1 VRASDL
7 LPSHVIPTSTLA
19 NGSSLGRFVVLGL
32 VGRGAMGEV
41 YAAYDPNLDRKIA
54 IKLVGS
60 DDAADGQAG
69 HSRLMRE
76 AQATARISH
85 PNVVVVHE
93 AATLGN
99 RVYIAMEFCEGNTL
113 RYWLEAR
120 RRTWLEV
127 LDVFIAAGRGLAAAH
142 DKDLVHRDFKPD
154 NVMVS
159 SNGQVRV
166 MDFGLARW
174 GSAPRLERDPPASG
188 GAVAP
193 IERTLVINPTET
205 QKLGDSARVTS
216 PGTPAALD
224 EKLTRTGTLM
234 GTPAYMSPEQFRGG
248 FADARSDQFS
258 FCVALY
264 EALFDQRP
272 FAGRTFL
279 ELTESVVGGRLVEPP
294 ESAAVP
300 PWLRAALKRGLAA
313 KAADRFPSMHDL
325 LAEINRRPEA
335 ALSGFE
341 KGAVARLE
349 AIWTL
354 PSADGGAAAPEK
366 DAVRRAFLATGKAY
380 AEATFERTRALLD
393 RFVQRWSDQYIE
405 ACEATHVRGEQST
418 EVLDLRMGC
427 LMEGLRDLS
436 ALCRLFRTANADV
449 VENAVSAVLALPS
462 PERCRNIELLRAVV
476 RPPADADTQAA
487 VTALRSRIGD
497 LRALFRVGRYR
508 DGLEQCAAALE
519 AARRAGYGPTLAEVL
534 LIQGSL
540 LNEVGPAEDAMASLE
555 EAVWSAELAR
565 ADEIAAEA
573 ATYTVFTCGHRQA
586 RFDVADTWCRHT
598 EMLLRRMGE
607 HDNLW
612 GWYLNNRSAMRRAQ
626 GNLAQAIDD
635 AREAIAA
642 KGRAF
647 GAGSPDVGISFM
659 NLSGYLV
666 EAGAIQEGIAASA
679 RAIDLLVAG
688 LGPDHPKTALALS
701 NHGEWLCRTGS
712 FAEALTFAERAFAI
726 FERETDPKGPFVAH
740 ALWVIGVSRSNL
752 GQFDRAIPALERA
765 RTNREVPNAP
775 AAELAEVHFALG
787 RTLHDAGVD
796 RARGLE
802 LVTRARTEYQKAPRT
817 TVVEAELRELD
828 RWLTARR

>member
-1 VRASDL
+1 
-7 LPSHVIPTSTLA
+7 VIPASALA
-19 NGSSLGRFVVLGL
+19 NGSSVGRFVVLGL

-60 DDAADGQAG
+60 AAGDDGPAG

-85 PNVVVVHE
+85 PNVVVVYE

-99 RVYIAMEFCEGNTL
+99 RVYIAMEFVEGNTL

-120 RRTWLEV
+120 KRTWLEI

-174 GSAPRLERDPPASG
+174 GGAPRLERDRPTFDG
-188 GAVAP
+188 EGAATP
-193 IERTLVINPTET
+193 IGRTLVINPNPPNPNEA
-205 QKLGDSARVTS
+205 QKLGDSARSTS

-234 GTPAYMSPEQFRGG
+234 GTPAYMSPEQFRVG

-264 EALFDQRP
+264 EALYDKHP
-272 FAGRTFL
+272 FGGGRTFV
-279 ELTESVVGGRLVEPP
+279 ELAERVMGGRLIGPP
-294 ESAAVP
+294 ESDTVP
-300 PWLRAALKRGLAA
+300 PWLRAALKRGLSTDPT
-313 KAADRFPSMHDL
+313 DRFSSMQDL
-325 LAEINRRPEA
+325 LAEINRRPQA
-335 ALSGFE
+335 AQSGFAQ
-341 KGAVARLE
+341 GAATRLE

-354 PSADGGAAAPEK
+354 PSADAGAAAPEK

-380 AEATFERTRALLD
+380 AEASFDRTRALLD
-393 RFVQRWSDQYIE
+393 RYVQRWSELYIE
-405 ACEATHVRGEQST
+405 VCEATHVRGEQSA
-418 EVLDLRMGC
+418 EVLDLRIGS

-436 ALCRLFRTANADV
+436 ALCRLFRTANGDV
-449 VENAVSAVLALPS
+449 VENAVSAVLALPA

-476 RPPADADTQAA
+476 RPPTDADTQEA
-487 VTALRSRIGD
+487 VTALRARIGD

-508 DGLEQCAAALE
+508 DGLEQCVPALDH
-519 AARRAGYGPTLAEVL
+519 ARRAGYGPTLAEVL
-534 LIQGSL
+534 LVQGSL
-540 LNEVGPAEDAMASLE
+540 LGEAGSAEAAMACLE
-555 EAVWSAELAR
+555 EAVWCAELAH

-573 ATYTVFTCGHRQA
+573 ATFIVFTCGARQA
-586 RFDVADTWCRHT
+586 RFDVAETWCRHT

-607 HDNLW
+607 HDDLW

-626 GNLAQAIDD
+626 GKLTQAIDD

-642 KGRAF
+642 KSRAF
-647 GAGSPDVGISFM
+647 GAGSPDAAFSFL
-659 NLSGYLV
+659 NLSAYLV
-666 EAGAIQEGIAASA
+666 EAGAIQDGIAASV
-679 RAIDLLVAG
+679 RAIDLHVDG
-688 LGPDHPKTALALS
+688 LGPDHPRTALALS
-701 NHGEWLCRTGS
+701 NHGEWLCRTGK
-712 FAEALTFAERAFAI
+712 FAEAVPFAERALAI
-726 FERETDPKGPFVAH
+726 FERETDPAGPFVAH

-752 GQFDRAIPALERA
+752 GDFDRAIPALDRA
-765 RTNREVPNAP
+765 RKNREVPNAL

-787 RTLHDAGVD
+787 RTLYDAGVD
-796 RARGLE
+796 AKRGMELVARARG
-802 LVTRARTEYQKAPRT
+802 EYQQAPRT
-817 TVVEAELRELD
+817 TFVEADLRELD